1 MNGLLNWYL
10 SLNMDDQGVVTL
22 LIITTLFAIAAFVNT
37 LIRAYPGY
45 RQHVKA
51 EKAAAEIA
59 RQQRHADA
67 QRASELKTAF
77 AVYAAAAN
85 KAALMSDIVRQTS
98 NL

>member
-1 MNGLLNWYL
+1 MDGLLNWYL
-10 SLNMDDQGVVTL
+10 GLNMDDQGVVTL
-22 LIITTLFAIAAFVNT
+22 CIIVTLFVAIGIAT
-37 LIRAYPGY
+37 KLIQAYPGY
-45 RQHVKA
+45 RKHVKA